1 MAIGR
6 RSAYRSFATGSSLFE
21 YFGTMG
27 CRTANGFDVNFEE
40 VYRKNIQSVIS
51 NGTLYCDTLLSGAQ
65 KDGRG
70 NIAPSTIIMPTLAM
84 QALDEDEVEALK
96 SGKIIGDNE
105 KKIDKF
111 MRILSRHIPTL
122 PALPPCCR

>member
-1 MAIGR
+1 M
-6 RSAYRSFATGSSLFE
+6 
-21 YFGTMG
+21 
-27 CRTANGFDVNFEE
+27 CRTANGFDINFEE
-40 VYRKNIQSVIS
+40 VYRKNIQSVIAT
-51 NGTLYCDTLLSGAQ
+51 GELYCDTLLSGAQ

-96 SGKIIGDNE
+96 AGKIIGDNE

-111 MRILSRHIPTL
+111 MRILSRYIDYAAESL
-122 PALPPCCR
+122 VDRVK